1 MAASEIKMS
10 LFSGF
15 HKKTTIRFSN
25 RMNHNSG
32 HWGPTSKKQAREGPN
47 LKIGP
52 AIQEV
57 DPDPYK
63 EGILN
68 TIK

>member
-1 MAASEIKMS
+1 M
-10 LFSGF
+10 
-15 HKKTTIRFSN
+15 N
-25 RMNHNSG
+25 RNSG
-32 HWGPTSKKQAREGPN
+32 HWGRLARKKQASIHHN

-63 EGILN
+63 ESILN